1 MNLILKKE
9 KYLINKIKSFSSLE
23 ERYFFLINHGKKL
36 LLMNKKNLI
45 DKNLIEDCQSQLWI
59 KINLNK
65 KKLILKIFTTAL
77 FPKGIVF
84 LIKYIYS
91 NSSLKEIK
99 NYNFY
104 KQLQLNLKSFLII
117 SQLRNNGLL
126 FIINKILV
134 FNSKFLK

>member
-23 ERYFFLINHGKKL
+23 KRYFFLINNGKKL

-45 DKNLIEDCQSQLWI
+45 EKYLIEDCQSKLWI

-65 KKLILKIFTTAL
+65 KKLIIKSFTKAL
-77 FPKGIVF
+77 LPKGMVF

-99 NYNFY
+99 NYNNNFY
-104 KQLQLNLKSFLII
+104 KKLNLKYFF

-126 FIINKILV
+126 FIINQIIF

>member
-9 KYLINKIKSFSSLE
+9 KYLIKKIQSFSSLE

-45 DKNLIEDCQSQLWI
+45 DNNLIEDCQSKLWI

-65 KKLILKIFTTAL
+65 KKLIIKIFTTAL
-77 FPKGIVF
+77 FPKGIFF

-99 NYNFY
+99 NYNHNFY
-104 KQLQLNLKSFLII
+104 KQLNLKSFF

-126 FIINKILV
+126 FIINKILF

>member
-9 KYLINKIKSFSSLE
+9 KYLIQKIQSFSSLE
-23 ERYFFLINHGKKL
+23 ERYLFLINHGKKL

-45 DKNLIEDCQSQLWI
+45 DNNLIEDCQSKLWI

-65 KKLILKIFTTAL
+65 KKLIIKIFTTAL
-77 FPKGIVF
+77 FPKGIFF

-99 NYNFY
+99 NYNHNFY
-104 KQLQLNLKSFLII
+104 KQLNLKSFF

-126 FIINKILV
+126 FIINKILF

>member
-45 DKNLIEDCQSQLWI
+45 DKNLIEDCQSKLWI

-77 FPKGIVF
+77 FPKGIFF

-99 NYNFY
+99 NYNHNFY
-104 KQLQLNLKSFLII
+104 KQLNFKSFF

-126 FIINKILV
+126 FIINKILF

>member
-9 KYLINKIKSFSSLE
+9 KYLIKKIKSFSSLE
-23 ERYFFLINHGKKL
+23 ERYLFLINHGKKL

-45 DKNLIEDCQSQLWI
+45 DNNLIEDCQSKLWI

-65 KKLILKIFTTAL
+65 KKLIIKIFTTAL
-77 FPKGIVF
+77 FPKGIFF

-99 NYNFY
+99 NYNHNFY
-104 KQLQLNLKSFLII
+104 KQLNLKSFF

-126 FIINKILV
+126 FIINKILF

>member
-1 MNLILKKE
+1 MNFILKKE
-9 KYLINKIKSFSSLE
+9 KYLIKKIKSFSSLE
-23 ERYFFLINHGKKL
+23 ERYLFLINHGKKL

-45 DKNLIEDCQSQLWI
+45 DNNLIEDCQSKLWI

-65 KKLILKIFTTAL
+65 KKLIIKIFTTAL
-77 FPKGIVF
+77 FPKGIFF

-99 NYNFY
+99 NYNHNFY
-104 KQLQLNLKSFLII
+104 KQLNLKSFF

-126 FIINKILV
+126 FIINKILF

>member
-9 KYLINKIKSFSSLE
+9 KFLINKIKSFSSLE
-23 ERYFFLINHGKKL
+23 ERYLFLINHGKKL
-36 LLMNKKNLI
+36 FLMNKKNLI
-45 DKNLIEDCQSQLWI
+45 DKNLIEDCQSKLWI

-65 KKLILKIFTTAL
+65 KKLILKIFSQAL
-77 FPKGIVF
+77 FPKGIFF

-99 NYNFY
+99 NYNHNFY
-104 KQLQLNLKSFLII
+104 KHLNLKSFF
-117 SQLRNNGLL
+117 SQFRNNGLL
-126 FIINKILV
+126 FIINKILF

>member
-9 KYLINKIKSFSSLE
+9 KYLIKKIKSFSSLE
-23 ERYFFLINHGKKL
+23 ERYLFLINHGKKL

-45 DKNLIEDCQSQLWI
+45 DNNLIEDCQSKLWI

-65 KKLILKIFTTAL
+65 KKLILKIFTPAL
-77 FPKGIVF
+77 FPKGIFF

-99 NYNFY
+99 NYNHNFY
-104 KQLQLNLKSFLII
+104 KQLNLKSFF

-126 FIINKILV
+126 FLINKILF

>member
-23 ERYFFLINHGKKL
+23 KRYFFLINHGKKL

-45 DKNLIEDCQSQLWI
+45 DKNLIEDCQSKLWI

-99 NYNFY
+99 NYNHNFY
-104 KQLQLNLKSFLII
+104 KQLNLKSFF

-126 FIINKILV
+126 FIINKIIF

>member
-23 ERYFFLINHGKKL
+23 KRYFFLINNGKKL

-45 DKNLIEDCQSQLWI
+45 EKYLIEDCQSKLWI

-65 KKLILKIFTTAL
+65 KKLIIKSFTKAL
-77 FPKGIVF
+77 FPKGMVF

-99 NYNFY
+99 NYNNNFY
-104 KQLQLNLKSFLII
+104 KKLNLKSFF

-126 FIINKILV
+126 FIINQILF

>member
-9 KYLINKIKSFSSLE
+9 KYLIKKIKSFYSLE
-23 ERYFFLINHGKKL
+23 ERYLFLINHGKKL

-45 DKNLIEDCQSQLWI
+45 DKNLIEDCQSKLWI

-65 KKLILKIFTTAL
+65 KKLIIKIFTTAL

-91 NSSLKEIK
+91 NSSLKEIQ
-99 NYNFY
+99 NYNHNFY
-104 KQLQLNLKSFLII
+104 KHLKSFF

-126 FIINKILV
+126 FIINKILF
-134 FNSKFLK
+134 FNYKFLK